1 MYTKKLIFSLAM
13 ALCSGSL
20 MAQSEYIAPEFNTE
34 SVSSNGTIDSTSENV
49 EVLSAP
55 TYSIGSPVQVWGKL

>member
-1 MYTKKLIFSLAM
+1 M

-34 SVSSNGTIDSTSENV
+34 SVGSNGTIDSTSENV

-55 TYSIGSPVQVWGKL
+55 TYQSVRPYSCGAS